1 MTVFQNIIGT
11 SESRFRIG
19 LSGPTI
25 YSGTADPT
33 VSPPTPI
40 ADGFRDGD
48 LYIRTQ
54 TGSEGVYV
62 IQSGSF
68 VQIGTGGGSI
78 AGDLSMMSGN
88 QIFADADGTAAEP
101 AIAFTGDPDTGIYQS
116 AANELSLST
125 AGTQRFAIQSDGTLI
140 STTASYEALVLAD
153 NDIPNKKYVDDNFLL
168 TTGDTVTGDLTFSGT
183 AQVVLATA
191 TAANP
196 SITFSADLDTGLY
209 YTGVTGE
216 IGVSSNGSQVAF
228 FSPDGITVPAG
239 SQFVGSNGSVATPEY
254 SFLGSLSTG
263 IFSDGTANEF
273 GIAINGVQRIRFDSE
288 AVSGTTFWR
297 GGDGIDSTP
306 SLSFNTDPDTGFY
319 LSAVG
324 EVDFASGGTS
334 VITLGATDITGS
346 LRWRGPDGTAPLPAI
361 SFGSD
366 IDTGFYLSGLGVVG
380 FASAGAPTATISATS
395 IDSVLRWRGSDG
407 SAASPAIS
415 FFTDTDTGMFLAGGD
430 VRIAIGGSQLFN
442 FESDGTLSVQT
453 LGYESLVLA
462 NNDIPNKLYVDNR
475 ANVGLTSIWVPAS
488 DMTPTTT
495 NGCSTLTQVELT
507 PGQPELR
514 VLDFDQSSDEFAQF
528 ELAIPNGWNKGT
540 IFWQAYWTN
549 GTALTDNVEWRL
561 QGVAV
566 GDSDAIDVAYG
577 TATTVIDAGQGVA
590 NDMHVAA
597 LSGATTIGG
606 TPSNDQVVYFK
617 VSRNTGTA
625 SNLAADARLIGIKIL
640 YTRDQGNDA

>member
-25 YSGTADPT
+25 YSGAADPT

-191 TAANP
+191 TTANP

-209 YTGVTGE
+209 YPGTTGS
-216 IGVSSNGSQVAF
+216 IGFSSNGTLVAAVT
-228 FSPDGITVPAG
+228 PDGIAVSAG
-239 SQFVGSNGSVATPEY
+239 SQFIGSNGSVATPEY

-346 LRWRGPDGTAPLPAI
+346 LRWRGPDGTASLPAI

-366 IDTGFYLSGLGVVG
+366 IDTGFYLFGLGTIGIASGGGSVG
-380 FASAGAPTATISATS
+380 TISAT
-395 IDSVLRWRGSDG
+395 IFDSVLRWRGSDG
-407 SAASPAIS
+407 SAASPAVS
-415 FFTDTDTGMFLAGGD
+415 FSSDPDTGMFLAGGD
-430 VRIAIGGSQLFN
+430 VRIGIGGTQLFSV
-442 FESDGTLSVQT
+442 ESDGTLSVAT

-475 ANVGLTSIWVPAS
+475 ANVGLTSIWVPAK
-488 DMTPTTT
+488 DMVPTTT
-495 NGCSTLTQVELT
+495 DGCAPLTQVELAS
-507 PGQPELR
+507 GLPELE
-514 VLDFDQSSDEFAQF
+514 VLDFDPSSDEFAQF
-528 ELAIPNGWNKGT
+528 SLAIPNGWDKGT
-540 IFWQAYWTN
+540 IFWRAYWT
-549 GTALTDNVEWRL
+549 TASASLDNVEWRL
-561 QGVAV
+561 QGVAIAN
-566 GDSDAIDVAYG
+566 DDLIPQAYG
-577 TATTVIDAGQGVA
+577 TATTVIDTALGA
-590 NDMHVAA
+590 NDLHVAS
-597 LSGATTIGG
+597 LSAATTIAGV
-606 TPSNDQVVYFK
+606 PLNDELVYFK
-617 VSRNTGTA
+617 ISRNTGTA